1 MHWNRWYAFR
11 SYLRSSLWIVPF
23 IALLLE
29 QVTFRVVY
37 ALDARATWVP
47 PWPFG
52 VSGTQTALQ
61 TIITLI
67 VSFIVFTFGS
77 LLVAIQIA
85 GGQLTPRIIATTLL
99 RNNVIRFT
107 VGLFVFTLLFA
118 LGTVAR
124 VETNVPH
131 LIMWAS
137 AILGF
142 ASVMAFLFLI
152 DYAALLLRPVSILWR
167 VGEEGLSVVESV
179 YPTPIR
185 DTDTRPAQHSQL
197 SAPDRIVSHQ
207 GTSAIVLAVNLEA
220 LAAEASRVDGAI
232 EVVPRVGDFVASGE
246 PVFLLHGGSNVFD
259 EGRLRGSI
267 AFGRERTIE
276 QDSTFALRVIVDI
289 AIRALSKAINDP
301 TTAVLGIDQ
310 LHRLLRNVGKRHL
323 HDEQIMDNAGCLRV
337 IFPTP
342 NWDDF
347 VQLACREIR
356 LYGAEN
362 FQIARR
368 LRAMLGN
375 LMKTLPESR
384 RPALRLELELLDR
397 TIEKTLSPSG
407 GSGDGPH
414 CRHARSWRIVRC
426 AVTRLQWTAECLK
439 RWPSLPSSRFTP
451 AKC

>member
-1 MHWNRWYAFR
+1 MNWNRWYAFR

-52 VSGTQTALQ
+52 LSGTQTALQ

-185 DTDTRPAQHSQL
+185 DTDTHSAQHSQL

-310 LHRLLRNVGKRHL
+310 LQRLLRNVGKRHL

-397 TIEKTLSPSG
+397 TIEKLYPLPEDLAVARIADTQGLG
-407 GSGDGPH
+407 GSSG
-414 CRHARSWRIVRC
+414 
-426 AVTRLQWTAECLK
+426 AE
-439 RWPSLPSSRFTP
+439 
-451 AKC
+451 

>member
-1 MHWNRWYAFR
+1 
-11 SYLRSSLWIVPF
+11 
-23 IALLLE
+23 
-29 QVTFRVVY
+29 VTFRVVY

-52 VSGTQTALQ
+52 LSGTQTALQ

-118 LGTVAR
+118 LGTAAR

-185 DTDTRPAQHSQL
+185 DTDTHPAQHSQL

-310 LHRLLRNVGKRHL
+310 LQRLLRNVGKRHL

-397 TIEKTLSPSG
+397 TIEKLYPLPEDLAVARIADTQGLG
-407 GSGDGPH
+407 GSSG
-414 CRHARSWRIVRC
+414 
-426 AVTRLQWTAECLK
+426 AE
-439 RWPSLPSSRFTP
+439 
-451 AKC
+451 